1 MYTVKDLTG
10 QTKGRL
16 TAIRDTGRRTKG
28 GKAIWCFRCACDGK
42 EIEVVGSNFVSGLT
56 QSCGCRAREMTVA
69 RNRAQAGEK
78 HPSFKHGHTSNRL
91 ALIRKSPTRSS
102 WENIVSRCTRP
113 KHQHWMYY
121 GGAPV
126 PIQICEGLREFT
138 GFLGVLGERPKGTTL
153 GRFGDVGNYSCGQ
166 CEQCKQNGW
175 ELNCTWQTKRE
186 QVAEQKVKFSMIG
199 RKPTQH
205 KTTPAQ
211 RSAIYRKNSHTR
223 WHNRRNVVKIDCL
236 YCVPVVES
244 QAA

>member
-1 MYTVKDLTG
+1 MPAIKDITG
-10 QTKGRL
+10 QVFGRL
-16 TAIRDTGRRTKG
+16 TALRCVGRNKRSDAVWLCQCTCGTETEVLSSNVIKG
-28 GKAIWCFRCACDGK
+28 G
-42 EIEVVGSNFVSGLT
+42 T
-56 QSCGCRAREMTVA
+56 QSCGCLSREMTVA

-78 HPSFKHGHTSNRL
+78 HPSFKHGHASNR
-91 ALIRKSPTRSS
+91 AASIRKSPTWAS
-102 WENIVSRCTRP
+102 WGNTLTRCSNPKNIAW
-113 KHQHWMYY
+113 KYY

-138 GFLGVLGERPKGTTL
+138 GFLAVLGERPKGTTL

-186 QVAEQKVKFSMIG
+186 QAAEQKAKFAMVG
-199 RKPTQH
+199 RKPTEH

-211 RSAIYRKNSHTR
+211 RSAIHRKSGHTR
-223 WHNRRNVVKIDCL
+223 WHTRRNIVKIDCL